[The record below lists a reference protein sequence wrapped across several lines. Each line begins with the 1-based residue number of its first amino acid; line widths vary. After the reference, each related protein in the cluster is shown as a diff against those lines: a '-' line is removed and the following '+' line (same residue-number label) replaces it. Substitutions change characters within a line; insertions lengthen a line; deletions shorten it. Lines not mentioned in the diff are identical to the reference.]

1 MRPFRQSGITV
12 KLLLQRKRA
21 KQGRVFTNFM
31 MVFGITQ
38 PGREPTTYC
47 VRDGHANIY
56 GNKPSRRVSFVS
68 PFTYKITNLHMASP
82 S

>member
-1 MRPFRQSGITV
+1 MGPFRQSGITV
-12 KLLLQRKRA
+12 KLLPQRKRA

-38 PGREPTTYC
+38 PGRKPTTF

-56 GNKPSRRVSFVS
+56 GNNPSRHVSFVS
-68 PFTYKITNLHMASP
+68 PFTYKITNLHVASP